1 VSATNEPTRIDR
13 YGARCIVID
22 EQDAVLFI
30 GRSATPER
38 PARWFLPGGGIDAGE
53 TPHDAA
59 VRELF
64 EETGLRIDHGD
75 LVGPV
80 ARRAF
85 SRPKEGGWFTQDNY
99 LFFTR
104 VQRYTPHVSGG
115 DAYEQDL
122 EFQWFGVDEL
132 SEDGGFDTPGDPLLG
147 LLKRLISGDVPAEAL
162 RLEPAGDPRD
172 GAASVR

>member
-1 VSATNEPTRIDR
+1 MSATNEPTQIDR

-22 EQDAVLFI
+22 EQDAILFI

-38 PARWFLPGGGIDAGE
+38 PARWFLPGGGIDPGE
-53 TPHDAA
+53 TPADAA
-59 VRELF
+59 RRELF
-64 EETGLRIDHGD
+64 EETGLRIADGD

-85 SRPKEGGWFTQDNY
+85 SRPKAGVVFTQDNY

-104 VQRYTPHVSGG
+104 VQRFTPHVSGG

-122 EFQWFGVDEL
+122 EFRWFHVDEL
-132 SEDGGFDTPGDPLLG
+132 NDDGGFDTPGDPLVD
-147 LLKRLISGDVPAEAL
+147 LLKRLIGGDVPAEVL
-162 RLEPAGDPRD
+162 RLEPAGNPAVDT
-172 GAASVR
+172 SVS

>member
-1 VSATNEPTRIDR
+1 MSATNEPTRIDR

-30 GRSATPER
+30 GRSATAER
-38 PARWFLPGGGIDAGE
+38 PARWFLPGGGIDPGE
-53 TPHDAA
+53 SPLDAA

-64 EETGLRIDHGD
+64 EETGLRVGEGD

-85 SRPKEGGWFTQDNY
+85 SRPKEGAVFTQDNY
-99 LFFTR
+99 LFYTR
-104 VQRYTPHVSGG
+104 VQRYSPHVSGG

-122 EFQWFGVDEL
+122 EFRWFGVDDL
-132 SEDGGFDTPGDPLLG
+132 GDGGFDIPGDPLVG
-147 LLKRLISGDVPAEAL
+147 LLKRLIGGDVPAEPL

-172 GAASVR
+172 EAAAR